1 MRGLFFCE
9 GEKGRREEMKKL
21 LSLLSFTGH
30 VLVLTQQ
37 KKILRTIIQILD
49 AMTTWHPEFGKPTLR
64 FIYFNI
70 C

>member
-1 MRGLFFCE
+1 
-9 GEKGRREEMKKL
+9 MKKL